1 MTDTF
6 TQYLNTIG
14 KFSSLT
20 AEQEQVLAK
29 RVQAGD
35 ALAFRKLMESYLRLV
50 VKVAGSYKGYGL
62 PIDELVQEGNIGLM
76 QAIRRFE
83 PERGLR
89 LSTYAMFWIRASMQE
104 YILNNWSMVKIGTSS
119 IQKKLFFNLRR
130 LKAEVLGEHIQHLN
144 PEAVAK
150 IAAALEVTEAD
161 VVRMDQRLR
170 HGDESLNAPMGND
183 GDSVHEWQDFIPD
196 TRPNPETLSMA
207 KDTAKHRRASL
218 TRAMAVLNDR
228 ERQIFVARHLCEA
241 EDVATLETLSVG
253 FGVSRERVRQLE
265 ARAYEKV
272 AAELRKTMN

>member
-89 LSTYAMFWIRASMQE
+89 LS
-104 YILNNWSMVKIGTSS
+104 
-119 IQKKLFFNLRR
+119 
-130 LKAEVLGEHIQHLN
+130 
-144 PEAVAK
+144 
-150 IAAALEVTEAD
+150 
-161 VVRMDQRLR
+161 
-170 HGDESLNAPMGND
+170 
-183 GDSVHEWQDFIPD
+183 
-196 TRPNPETLSMA
+196 
-207 KDTAKHRRASL
+207 
-218 TRAMAVLNDR
+218 
-228 ERQIFVARHLCEA
+228 
-241 EDVATLETLSVG
+241 
-253 FGVSRERVRQLE
+253 
-265 ARAYEKV
+265 
-272 AAELRKTMN
+272 